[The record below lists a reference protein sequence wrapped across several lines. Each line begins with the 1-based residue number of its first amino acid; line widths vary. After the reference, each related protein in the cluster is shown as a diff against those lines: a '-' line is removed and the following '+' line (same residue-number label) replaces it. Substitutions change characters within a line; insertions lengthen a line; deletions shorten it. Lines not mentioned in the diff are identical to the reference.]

1 MTRNPAFAKIP
12 VVTIRNKKQVFCNKI
27 GVIELIEKSITRFN
41 YNEAGGYMRVG
52 HRKLLMLM
60 SSASAFMFLTAFAG
74 VATDTQNVITE
85 VEVPAM
91 TVEASQKE
99 TDEAVTET
107 VTVTEAPVEV
117 TENTVLEQA
126 GDSVEWETLVLA
138 NVQESLNIRAEAS
151 EESEIVGKLY
161 AGCKGSL
168 LEKQEGWTK
177 ISSGDVVGFVKDEYI
192 VYGDLAKDLAS
203 TNGNLVVV
211 VKTETLRVREE
222 AKEDSAI
229 LGLVAEEDNL
239 VVADKEIK
247 DGWIK
252 VNFDDVQGY
261 VSLDYVEVKYSFG
274 SAVTIE
280 EEMAAK
286 AAIEAVEGGATQGAA
301 TSLSSD
307 DISLLAAMIQ
317 CEAGNESFEGKVA
330 VGNVIL
336 NRVNSGGYP
345 NSIYGVITSP
355 GQFPP
360 ATNGTLTSVLA
371 SGIRSECIQAAQTA
385 MSGVNYVGSA
395 KHFRSVSSGYTGTV
409 IGNHV
414 FW

>member
-1 MTRNPAFAKIP
+1 M
-12 VVTIRNKKQVFCNKI
+12 
-27 GVIELIEKSITRFN
+27 
-41 YNEAGGYMRVG
+41 MRVG
-52 HRKLLMLM
+52 HRKLLMMM

-74 VATDTQNVITE
+74 VATNTENVVAQ
-85 VEVPAM
+85 VEVPAI
-91 TVEASQKE
+91 TVEASQEE
-99 TDEAVTET
+99 TDKAVTET
-107 VTVTEAPVEV
+107 VTVTKAPVEV

-138 NVQESLNIRAEAS
+138 NVEESLNIRAEAS
-151 EESEIVGKLY
+151 EESDVVGKLY

-168 LEKQEGWTK
+168 LEKKDGWTK
-177 ISSGDVVGFVKDEYI
+177 ISSGEVVGYVKDEYI
-192 VYGDLAKDLAS
+192 VYGDLAKELAD
-203 TNGNLVVV
+203 TKGNLIVV

-222 AKEDSAI
+222 AKEDAAV
-229 LGLVAEEDNL
+229 LGLVAAEDNL
-239 VVADKEIK
+239 VVADKEVK

-252 VNFDDVQGY
+252 VDYDDAQGY

-280 EEMAAK
+280 EEMAAQ
-286 AAIEAVEGGATQGAA
+286 AAIKAEAEKGGATKGAA

-307 DISLLAAMIQ
+307 DVSLLAAMIQ

-345 NSIYGVITSP
+345 NSIYGVITAP

-360 ATNGTLTSVLA
+360 ATNGKLTSVLA
-371 SGIRSECIQAAQTA
+371 SGIKSDCIKAAQTA
-385 MSGVNYVGSA
+385 MSGVNYIGSA
-395 KHFRSVSSGYTGTV
+395 THFRSVSSGYSGTV

>member
-1 MTRNPAFAKIP
+1 M
-12 VVTIRNKKQVFCNKI
+12 
-27 GVIELIEKSITRFN
+27 
-41 YNEAGGYMRVG
+41 MRVG
-52 HRKLLMLM
+52 HRKLLMMM

-74 VATDTQNVITE
+74 VATNTENVVTQ
-85 VEVPAM
+85 VEVPAI
-91 TVEASQKE
+91 TVEASQEE
-99 TDEAVTET
+99 TDKAVTET
-107 VTVTEAPVEV
+107 VTVTKAPVEV

-138 NVQESLNIRAEAS
+138 NVEESLNIRAEAS
-151 EESEIVGKLY
+151 EESDVVGKLY

-168 LEKQEGWTK
+168 LEKKDGWTK
-177 ISSGDVVGFVKDEYI
+177 ISSGEVVGYVKDEYI
-192 VYGDLAKDLAS
+192 VYGDLAKELAD
-203 TNGNLVVV
+203 TKGNLIVV

-222 AKEDSAI
+222 AKEDAAV
-229 LGLVAEEDNL
+229 LGLVAAEDNL
-239 VVADKEIK
+239 VVADKEVK

-252 VNFDDVQGY
+252 VDYDDAQGY

-280 EEMAAK
+280 EEMAAQ
-286 AAIEAVEGGATQGAA
+286 AAIKAEAEKGGATKGAA

-307 DISLLAAMIQ
+307 DVSLLAAMIQ

-345 NSIYGVITSP
+345 NSIYGVITAP

-360 ATNGTLTSVLA
+360 ATNGKLTSVLA
-371 SGIRSECIQAAQTA
+371 SGIKSDCIKAAQTA
-385 MSGVNYVGSA
+385 MSGVNYIGSA
-395 KHFRSVSSGYTGTV
+395 THFRSVSSGYSGTV

>member
-1 MTRNPAFAKIP
+1 
-12 VVTIRNKKQVFCNKI
+12 
-27 GVIELIEKSITRFN
+27 
-41 YNEAGGYMRVG
+41 MRVG
-52 HRKLLMLM
+52 HRKLLAMM
-60 SSASAFMFLTAFAG
+60 SSASAFLFLTAFAG
-74 VATDTQNVITE
+74 VATDTQNIVSQ
-85 VEVPAM
+85 VEVPAQ
-91 TVEASQKE
+91 TVEAEVQEIEVQE
-99 TDEAVTET
+99 TTEAVTET
-107 VTVTEAPVEV
+107 VTVTEAPVEE
-117 TENTVLEQA
+117 TKNTVLEEA
-126 GDSVEWETLVLA
+126 ENSVEWETVVLA

-168 LEKQEGWTK
+168 LEKKDGWTK
-177 ISSGDVVGFVKDEYI
+177 ISSGEVVGYVKDEY
-192 VYGDLAKDLAS
+192 VLVGEPAKELADTK
-203 TNGNLVVV
+203 GNLMVEVN
-211 VKTETLRVREE
+211 TETLRVREDATEE
-222 AKEDSAI
+222 AKV
-229 LGLVAEEDNL
+229 LGLVAADDNL

-252 VNFDDVQGY
+252 VDFDDAQGY
-261 VSLDYVEVKYSFG
+261 VSLDYVNVEYFFG

-280 EEMAAK
+280 EELAAQ
-286 AAIEAVEGGATQGAA
+286 AAVQAEAAGATQGEA

-307 DISLLAAMIQ
+307 DVTLLAAMIQ
-317 CEAGNESFEGKVA
+317 CEAGNECFEGKVA

-336 NRVNSGGYP
+336 NRVNSGSYP
-345 NSIYGVITSP
+345 SSIYGVITAP

-360 ATNGTLTSVLA
+360 ATNGTLTGVMA
-371 SGIRSECIQAAQTA
+371 RGISSDCIKAAQTA

>member
-1 MTRNPAFAKIP
+1 
-12 VVTIRNKKQVFCNKI
+12 
-27 GVIELIEKSITRFN
+27 
-41 YNEAGGYMRVG
+41 MRVG
-52 HRKLLMLM
+52 HRKLLAMM
-60 SSASAFMFLTAFAG
+60 SSASAFLFLTAFAG
-74 VATDTQNVITE
+74 VATDTQNIVSQVEVPAQTVEAEVQE
-85 VEVPAM
+85 VEVP
-91 TVEASQKE
+91 E
-99 TDEAVTET
+99 TIEAVTET
-107 VTVTEAPVEV
+107 VTVTEAPVEE
-117 TENTVLEQA
+117 TKNTVLEEA
-126 GDSVEWETLVLA
+126 ENSVEWETVVLA

-168 LEKQEGWTK
+168 LEKKDGWTK
-177 ISSGDVVGFVKDEYI
+177 ISSGEVVGYVKDEY
-192 VYGDLAKDLAS
+192 VLVGEPAKELADAK
-203 TNGNLVVV
+203 GNLMVEVN
-211 VKTETLRVREE
+211 TETLRVREDATEE
-222 AKEDSAI
+222 AKV
-229 LGLVAEEDNL
+229 LGLVAADDNL

-252 VNFDDVQGY
+252 VDFDDAQGY
-261 VSLDYVEVKYSFG
+261 VSLDYVNVEYSFG

-280 EEMAAK
+280 EELAAQ
-286 AAIEAVEGGATQGAA
+286 AAVQAEAAGATQGEA

-307 DISLLAAMIQ
+307 DVTLLAAMIQ
-317 CEAGNESFEGKVA
+317 CEAGNECFEGKVA

-336 NRVNSGGYP
+336 NRVNSGSYP
-345 NSIYGVITSP
+345 SSIYGVITAP

-360 ATNGTLTSVLA
+360 ATNGTLTSVMA
-371 SGIRSECIQAAQTA
+371 RGISSDCIKAAQTA

>member
-1 MTRNPAFAKIP
+1 
-12 VVTIRNKKQVFCNKI
+12 
-27 GVIELIEKSITRFN
+27 
-41 YNEAGGYMRVG
+41 MRVG
-52 HRKLLMLM
+52 HRKLLMMM

-85 VEVPAM
+85 VEVPAI
-91 TVEASQKE
+91 TVETSQEE
-99 TDEAVTET
+99 TDKAVTET

-126 GDSVEWETLVLA
+126 GNSVEWETLVLA

-151 EESEIVGKLY
+151 EESEVVGKLY

-168 LEKQEGWTK
+168 LEKKDGWTK
-177 ISSGDVVGFVKDEYI
+177 IASGDVVGFVKDEYI
-192 VYGDLAKDLAS
+192 VYGDLAKDLAG

-229 LGLVAEEDNL
+229 LGLVAEEENL

-286 AAIEAVEGGATQGAA
+286 AAVEAVKGEASQGAV

-307 DISLLAAMIQ
+307 DVSLLAAMIQ
-317 CEAGNESFEGKVA
+317 CEAGSESFEGKVA

-345 NSIYGVITSP
+345 NSIYGVITAP

-385 MSGVNYVGSA
+385 MSGVNYVGNA
-395 KHFRSVSSGYTGTV
+395 KHFRSVSSGYSGTV

>member
-1 MTRNPAFAKIP
+1 
-12 VVTIRNKKQVFCNKI
+12 
-27 GVIELIEKSITRFN
+27 
-41 YNEAGGYMRVG
+41 MRVG
-52 HRKLLMLM
+52 HRKLLMMM
-60 SSASAFMFLTAFAG
+60 SGASAFLFLTAFAG
-74 VATDTQNVITE
+74 VAADTQNVISE
-85 VEVPAM
+85 VEIPTP
-91 TVEASQKE
+91 TVVASQEE
-99 TDEAVTET
+99 TDKAVTET

-117 TENTVLEQA
+117 TENTVLEKA
-126 GDSVEWETLVLA
+126 ANSVEWETLVLA
-138 NVQESLNIRAEAS
+138 NVEECVNIRAEAS

-168 LEKQEGWTK
+168 LEKKDGWTK
-177 ISSGDVVGFVKDEYI
+177 ISSGDVVGFIKDEYI
-192 VYGDLAKDLAS
+192 VYGDLAKNLAD
-203 TNGNLVVV
+203 TKGNLIVV

-229 LGLVAEEDNL
+229 LGLVAQEENL
-239 VVADKEIK
+239 VVSDREIK

-252 VNFDDVQGY
+252 VDYDDAQGY
-261 VSLDYVEVKYSFG
+261 VSLDYVDVIYSFG

-286 AAIEAVEGGATQGAA
+286 AAIEAEAAKTGAAQGEA
-301 TSLSSD
+301 TSLSGD
-307 DISLLAAMIQ
+307 EVSLLAAMIQ

-345 NSIYGVITSP
+345 NSVYGVITAP

-371 SGIRSECIQAAQTA
+371 RGISSDCIQAAQTA
-385 MSGVNYVGSA
+385 MSGVNYIGGA